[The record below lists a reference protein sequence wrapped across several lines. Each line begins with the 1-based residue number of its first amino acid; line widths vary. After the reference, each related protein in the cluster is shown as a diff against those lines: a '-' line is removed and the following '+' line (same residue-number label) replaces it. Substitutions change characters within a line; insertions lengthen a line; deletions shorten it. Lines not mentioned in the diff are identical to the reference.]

1 MNQRLGRPSTGLS
14 WRLQKA
20 GRLATPNVGIPW
32 LRRSSTSGRA
42 RQISRNRSTRSS
54 TDGPRGGWSMV
65 ELMGIEPTTPCLQ
78 SRCSSQLSYS
88 PEASQGTL
96 IIVGR

>member
-1 MNQRLGRPSTGLS
+1 
-14 WRLQKA
+14 
-20 GRLATPNVGIPW
+20 
-32 LRRSSTSGRA
+32 
-42 RQISRNRSTRSS
+42 
-54 TDGPRGGWSMV
+54 MV